1 MELVSND
8 DTSSGSLS
16 FMQNDGCRNGIQL
29 LIRAG
34 AGGARHPGK
43 GDERR
48 PQAIWSES
56 ESWIRNKIRLSAIL
70 SISA

>member
-48 PQAIWSES
+48 PPSDLE
-56 ESWIRNKIRLSAIL
+56 
-70 SISA
+70 